1 MFRIKIAGLC
11 VEIDNKYKRVLRLC
25 GDYLT
30 TDEPDFTV
38 RATEED
44 ILAEQ
49 GQSDIHYTKGYCESI
64 CVYREIAK
72 RLPDY
77 HAFLLHAAVIQ
88 VDDVCYAF
96 AARSGTG
103 KSTHTGL
110 WLQHFGDRAR
120 FVNGDKP
127 ILRWIDGTLY
137 ACGTPWNGKE
147 NYGNNVMCPLQAI
160 CFLDRGE
167 TNSIAPASAE
177 EALRRVSKQILMPQE
192 PAKLIAFLDD
202 LDQMLREIPA
212 YVLKCT
218 ISDEAVNVA
227 YEAMCPKNDKGDN
240 S

>member
-11 VEIDNKYKRVLRLC
+11 VEIDNKYNRVMHLC
-25 GDYLT
+25 KDYLT
-30 TDEPDFTV
+30 TDTPDFTV

-44 ILAEQ
+44 IIAEQ
-49 GQSDIHYTKGYCESI
+49 RQSDVHCTKSYCESI

-77 HAFLLHAAVIQ
+77 HAFLLHSAVIQ

-110 WLQHFGDRAR
+110 WLKHFGDRAQ

-127 ILRWIDGTLY
+127 ILRWIDGKLY

-147 NYGNNVMCPLQAI
+147 GFGNNVMCPLQAV

-177 EALRRVSKQILMPQE
+177 DALHRVSKQILMPQE

-202 LDQMLREIPA
+202 LERMLREIPT
-212 YVLKCT
+212 YVLKCN
-218 ISDEAVNVA
+218 ISDEAVTVA
-227 YEAMCPKNDKGDN
+227 YEAMRPKENKGEN
-240 S
+240 A

>member
-11 VEIDNKYKRVLRLC
+11 VEIDNKYKRVGKLC
-25 GDYLT
+25 KDYLT
-30 TDEPDFTV
+30 EDVPDFRV
-38 RATEED
+38 SATEED
-44 ILAEQ
+44 IEKER
-49 GQSDIHYTKGYCESI
+49 GQSGIQFTKGYCESI
-64 CVYREIAK
+64 CIYREIAK

-110 WLQHFGDRAR
+110 WLQHFGERAR

-127 ILRWIDGTLY
+127 ILRWIDGKLY

-147 NYGNNVMCPLQAI
+147 NYGNNVMCPLQAL

-167 TNSIAPASAE
+167 TNSIAP
-177 EALRRVSKQILMPQE
+177 I
-192 PAKLIAFLDD
+192 D
-202 LDQMLREIPA
+202 
-212 YVLKCT
+212 
-218 ISDEAVNVA
+218 SD
-227 YEAMCPKNDKGDN
+227 
-240 S
+240 

>member
-11 VEIDNKYKRVLRLC
+11 VEIDNKYKRVMLLC
-25 GDYLT
+25 KDYLT
-30 TDEPDFTV
+30 DDEPDFRV
-38 RATEED
+38 SATEEE
-44 ILAEQ
+44 IKAEQ
-49 GQSDIHYTKGYCESI
+49 EQSEIKYKKGYCESI
-64 CVYREIAK
+64 CIYREIAK

-110 WLQHFGDRAR
+110 WLQHFGDRAQ

-147 NYGNNVMCPLQAI
+147 RFGNNVMCPLQAL

-167 TNSIAPASAE
+167 TNSIAHASAE
-177 EALRRVSKQILMPQE
+177 DALHRVSKQVLMPQE
-192 PAKLIAFLDD
+192 PARLVAFLDD
-202 LDQMLREIPA
+202 LERMLCEIPT
-212 YVLKCT
+212 YILKCN
-218 ISDEAVNVA
+218 ISDEAVTVA
-227 YEAMCPKNDKGDN
+227 YEAMRPKQNEGEN
-240 S
+240 A

>member
-11 VEIDNKYKRVLRLC
+11 VEIDNKYNRVMRLC
-25 GDYLT
+25 RDYLT

-44 ILAEQ
+44 IEAER
-49 GQSDIHYTKGYCESI
+49 GQNGPGFTSGYCESI

-110 WLQHFGDRAR
+110 WLKHFGERAK

-127 ILRWIDGTLY
+127 ILRWIDGRLY

-147 NYGNNVMCPLQAI
+147 GFGSNIMSPLQAL

-167 TNSIAPASAE
+167 KNTIAPADSAE
-177 EALRRVSKQILMPQE
+177 VLSRVVKQVLMPQE
-192 PAKLIAFLDD
+192 PAKLAAFLDD
-202 LDQMLREIPA
+202 LEHMMCEIPA
-212 YVLKCT
+212 YILKCT
-218 ISDEAVNVA
+218 ISDEAVTVA
-227 YEAMCPKNDKGDN
+227 YEAMRPKCSEGDK

>member
-11 VEIDNKYKRVLRLC
+11 VEIDNKYKHVLRLC
-25 GDYLT
+25 RDYLT
-30 TDEPDFTV
+30 EEEPDFRV
-38 RATEED
+38 SVTEEN
-44 ILAEQ
+44 IEQEQ
-49 GQSDIHYTKGYCESI
+49 GQSEIQFKKSYCESVCI
-64 CVYREIAK
+64 YREIAK

-110 WLQHFGDRAR
+110 WLKHFGDRAQ

-127 ILRWIDGTLY
+127 IVRWIDDKLY

-147 NYGNNVMCPLQAI
+147 GFGNNVMCPLQAV

-177 EALRRVSKQILMPQE
+177 DALHRVSKQILMPQE
-192 PAKLIAFLDD
+192 PAKLVAFLDD
-202 LDQMLREIPA
+202 LERMLREIPT
-212 YVLKCT
+212 YVLKCN
-218 ISDEAVNVA
+218 ISDEAVTVA
-227 YEAMCPKNDKGDN
+227 YEAMRPKENEGATA
-240 S
+240 